1 MNNKIKVG
9 FINVGVIGIT
19 IVGGYLYGQV
29 QYIRGVLDAGKELKE
44 CVTKSSRSYSNY
56 NYYKRKEEER
66 A

>member
-9 FINVGVIGIT
+9 FINVGVIGVT

-29 QYIRGVLDAGKELKE
+29 QYIRGILDTTKELKE
-44 CVTKSSRSYSNY
+44 GVRKGSRSYSNY
-56 NYYKRKEEER
+56 YKNREEEE